1 LSPAAFAS
9 DAAAPGVAVAVN
21 VTGDPVAPLN
31 VALAVCE
38 PETVPSVQALAA
50 TPFASVTAD
59 VGFREAPAVP
69 VDQVTVEPAAAV
81 PPSVTDT
88 LSGCASA
95 CPTTA
100 VWASPLLA
108 EAFAMAVVGGVMLLP
123 PPPPQAAMPMLKT
136 PISGVSCLAIIA
148 VIYLPRA
155 G

>member
-1 LSPAAFAS
+1 LSPAPFAS
-9 DAAAPGVAVAVN
+9 DAAAPGIAVAVK

-50 TPFASVTAD
+50 TPFASLTAD
-59 VGFREAPAVP
+59 VGFREAPAAP

-108 EAFAMAVVGGVMLLP
+108 EAFAMAVVGGVTLL
-123 PPPPQAAMPMLKT
+123 PPQAAKPMLRT
-136 PISGVSCLAIIA
+136 TISGVSCLAIIA